1 VKFAR
6 GAEQGGAGVEL
17 QGELWGNRVDEE
29 TMERTV
35 SACVLEAKV
44 RGGRGQGWGMD
55 EWVKRR
61 GTRRRGPGVNRGRL
75 QHDYLIILN
84 DHLDPR
90 V

>member
-1 VKFAR
+1 MGGTGVYSFGGDVKFAR

-44 RGGRGQGWGMD
+44 RGGRGQGWGRMSGLRG
-55 EWVKRR
+55 EGT
-61 GTRRRGPGVNRGRL
+61 GTRGEQGAAAA
-75 QHDYLIILN
+75 
-84 DHLDPR
+84 
-90 V
+90 